1 MSRRDM
7 FMKILLIFTLVS
19 TLANAQ
25 QFSSQVQVQEARTN
39 VSFASEP
46 DRNAHRIEIR
56 VAMPETDWCRLL

>member
-7 FMKILLIFTLVS
+7 FVKVLLTFTLVS

-25 QFSSQVQVQEARTN
+25 QFSSHSRVRTN
-39 VSFASEP
+39 VSCTSEP
-46 DRNAHRIEIR
+46 DRNANRIDTR

>member
-25 QFSSQVQVQEARTN
+25 QFSSRLQVRTN

>member
-7 FMKILLIFTLVS
+7 FGKVVLTFTLVS

-25 QFSSQVQVQEARTN
+25 QFSSLRVWTN
-39 VSFASEP
+39 VSCASA
-46 DRNAHRIEIR
+46 NRIDTR